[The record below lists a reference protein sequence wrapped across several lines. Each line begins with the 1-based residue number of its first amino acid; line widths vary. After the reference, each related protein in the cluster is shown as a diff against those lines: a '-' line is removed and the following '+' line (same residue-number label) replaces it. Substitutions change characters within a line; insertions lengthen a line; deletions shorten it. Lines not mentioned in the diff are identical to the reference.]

1 MPAPT
6 PTINRNLF
14 ILLSTVA
21 LWGGCATTTR
31 YGQASSSENQNTTP
45 TPLSTFRQTGMA
57 SYYTTEFDGRTT
69 ANGERYEMHDL
80 TAAHETLPFNTRVRV
95 TNLSNNLSVVVRIN
109 DRGPFTKRRI
119 IDLSYAA
126 AEKIGL
132 IEAGTTKVE
141 IEAVEK

>member
-6 PTINRNLF
+6 HTINRKLF
-14 ILLSTVA
+14 ILLSIVA
-21 LWGGCATTTR
+21 LWGGCATTSR
-31 YGQASSSENQNTTP
+31 YGQLSSTEDQNTTP
-45 TPLSTFRQTGMA
+45 TPLSSFRQTGMA
-57 SYYTTEFDGRTT
+57 SYYATEFDGRTT
-69 ANGERYEMHDL
+69 ANGERYDMHDL

-132 IEAGTTKVE
+132 IEAGTTMVE
-141 IEAVEK
+141 IEAVK